1 MMSEKD
7 LMRRAAEEFIKVFGR
22 KYLQDTYHDSCLAY
36 GLINNGD
43 TYWVFTGIKGS
54 KDLPNRK
61 ANDKGWVVYGQVWLD
76 AHTGE
81 MKKIDYVLE

>member
-36 GLINNGD
+36 GLINNGIHI
-43 TYWVFTGIKGS
+43 GC
-54 KDLPNRK
+54 LL
-61 ANDKGWVVYGQVWLD
+61 A
-76 AHTGE
+76 
-81 MKKIDYVLE
+81 

>member
-1 MMSEKD
+1 MLDEKI
-7 LMRRAAEEFIKVFGR
+7 LQKRAVEELIKVFGR
-22 KYLQDTYHDSCLAY
+22 QYLEETSKGACTAWGPLDD
-36 GLINNGD
+36 D

-61 ANDKGWVVYGQVWLD
+61 ADAKGWVVYGEVWLD